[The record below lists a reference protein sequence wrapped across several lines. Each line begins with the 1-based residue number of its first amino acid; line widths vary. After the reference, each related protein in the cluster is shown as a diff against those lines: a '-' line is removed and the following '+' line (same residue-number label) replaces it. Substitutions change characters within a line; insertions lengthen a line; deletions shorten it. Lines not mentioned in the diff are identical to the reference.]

1 VARDDPV
8 SEPLPDFVRR
18 LDKVVR
24 LRKVL
29 LQSMTKTLPNP
40 RVRNATHGQTRSCTS
55 QSVLRTID
63 DDGPISR
70 AEIAAGSATG
80 PVAG

>member
-1 VARDDPV
+1 
-8 SEPLPDFVRR
+8 
-18 LDKVVR
+18 
-24 LRKVL
+24 
-29 LQSMTKTLPNP
+29 MTKTLPNP

-70 AEIAAGSATG
+70 ADIAAGSATG